1 MATRR
6 HVDGGRERPAPASKT
21 CDGLEQSDSR
31 DVLVVA
37 GVEICKEGENLSEEE
52 LDRRFALAEEAMW
65 KKLHDDG
72 YLPLTNDTG
81 EGAGFWAEQG
91 GDRRERGGGSCG
103 ARGRARARRR

>member
-6 HVDGGRERPAPASKT
+6 QVDGGRERPAPASKT
-21 CDGLEQSDSR
+21 RGGPDRGDSR
-31 DVLVVA
+31 EVLVVA
-37 GVEICKEGENLSEEE
+37 GVEICKEGENLPKEE

-81 EGAGFWAEQG
+81 
-91 GDRRERGGGSCG
+91 GDDVWPTRG
-103 ARGRARARRR
+103 

>member
-1 MATRR
+1 MTE
-6 HVDGGRERPAPASKT
+6 DGGRGRPRPASQT
-21 CDGLEQSDSR
+21 RVGTEQSDSR

-65 KKLHDDG
+65 NKLHDRG

-81 EGAGFWAEQG
+81 EGDEA
-91 GDRRERGGGSCG
+91 
-103 ARGRARARRR
+103 

>member
-6 HVDGGRERPAPASKT
+6 HVDGGRGRPALASET
-21 CDGLEQSDSR
+21 CDGTDRGDSR
-31 DVLVVA
+31 EVLVVA

-65 KKLHDDG
+65 AKLHDEG

-81 EGAGFWAEQG
+81 AGDEA
-91 GDRRERGGGSCG
+91 
-103 ARGRARARRR
+103 